1 MARWGEES
9 DIAAETSVR
18 DAPYAEIDLAPA
30 AVETEKLPGGGWRLW
45 NPNPLHPYPEHLIAC
60 LGRWAADA
68 SDRVFLAQRDSDD
81 GGGWRELTFGDA
93 ARLSANIAQALIDR
107 GHGPDRPLAI
117 LSDNSI
123 EFGLVQLGAMHVGIP
138 VLPISSAYS
147 LMSSDHEK
155 LRGVIA
161 HHDPSV
167 VYIDDAAPFA
177 RALAS
182 LDGMRFE
189 LVTDIATE
197 GAECLADWIAVE
209 ATGEIARRVA
219 DINPDTIAKI
229 LLTSGS
235 TGQPKGVINTH
246 RMMCANQAMTAQTW
260 LFLAERPPV
269 IIDWLPWNHT
279 FGGNFCFNLALYA
292 GGTFY
297 IDEGRPAP
305 GRFQTTLDNLR
316 GVSPTLYLNVPR
328 GFDVLVP
335 ELEADAAL
343 RDKLFHDLDALFFAG
358 AALPQSTRERLEA
371 LSVAARGVRLPI
383 LTSLGATETGPA
395 STYISWDSP
404 VWGNIGVPLPG
415 TEMKVIPNGDKL
427 EARFK
432 GPHVTPGYYKEPELT
447 AKAFDEDGFFAIG
460 DAVKFLDVHDSAK
473 GLIFDG
479 RVAEN
484 FKLLSG
490 TWVAAGTLRL
500 AAISAA
506 APVIQDAVITGQDR
520 DEVGLL
526 VFPSPA
532 GCRMLCPGA
541 PEDEPLQRL
550 IVRPEIAARLAEG
563 LAEHNR
569 ANPGGSTRITRV
581 LMMTEPAAIDA
592 GEITDKGYIN
602 QRAVLAR
609 RADLVERLY
618 AEPAGNDIVMIGEAG

>member
-1 MARWGEES
+1 MA
-9 DIAAETSVR
+9 AKTSVH
-18 DAPYAEIDLAPA
+18 DAPYADTDLAPA
-30 AVETEKLPGGGWRLW
+30 AVEMERLPGGGWRLW
-45 NPNPLHPYPEHLIAC
+45 NPNALQIYPDHLIMC
-60 LGRWAADA
+60 LGRWAAEA
-68 SDRVFLAQRDSDD
+68 PDRVFLAQRNSDG

-93 ARLSANIAQALIDR
+93 ARLSANIAQALINR
-107 GHGPDRPLAI
+107 GHGSDRPIAI

-155 LRGVIA
+155 LRSVIA

-167 VYIDDAAPFA
+167 VYVDDAAPFSH
-177 RALAS
+177 ALAA
-182 LDGMRFE
+182 LREARFE
-189 LVTDIATE
+189 LVTGIATE
-197 GAECLADWIAVE
+197 GAECLADWLSAA
-209 ATGEIARRVA
+209 ATGEVARRLA
-219 DINPDTIAKI
+219 EINPDTVAKI

-246 RMMCANQAMTAQTW
+246 RMMCANQVMKAQTW
-260 LFLAERPPV
+260 RFLAERPPV

-279 FGGNFCFNLALYA
+279 FGGNYCFNLALFA
-292 GGTFY
+292 GGTLY

-316 GVSPTLYLNVPR
+316 EISPTVYLNVPR

-335 ELEADAAL
+335 ELEADAQL
-343 RDKLFHDLDALFFAG
+343 RDNLFQDLDALFFAG
-358 AALPQSTRERLEA
+358 AALPQSTRKRLEA

-395 STYISWDSP
+395 ATYLTWDSP

-460 DAVKFLDVHDSAK
+460 DAVKFLDPDEPAK

-506 APVIQDAVITGQDR
+506 APVIQDAVVTGHNR

-532 GCRMLCPGA
+532 GCRMQCQDG
-541 PEDEPLQRL
+541 PEDEPLERL
-550 IVRPEIAARLAEG
+550 IARPEIGARLAEG

-592 GEITDKGYIN
+592 GEVTDKGYIN

-609 RADLVERLY
+609 RAELVERLY
-618 AEPAGNDIVMIGEAG
+618 AEPVGDDIFMIG

>member
-1 MARWGEES
+1 MAT
-9 DIAAETSVR
+9 ETSVHG
-18 DAPYAEIDLAPA
+18 APYAEIDLAPA
-30 AVETEKLPGGGWRLW
+30 AVEMERLPGGGWRLW
-45 NPNPLHPYPEHLIAC
+45 NPNSLQPYPDHLITW
-60 LGRWAADA
+60 LRRWATEAP
-68 SDRVFLAQRDSDD
+68 DRVFLAQRYSDGSGD
-81 GGGWRELTFGDA
+81 WRKLTYSDA

-107 GHGPDRPLAI
+107 GHGPDRPIAI

-138 VLPISSAYS
+138 VLPVSSAYS
-147 LMSSDHEK
+147 LMSKDHEK
-155 LRGVIA
+155 LRSVIA
-161 HHDPSV
+161 HHDPSAIYV
-167 VYIDDAAPFA
+167 DDAAPFSH
-177 RALAS
+177 ALAA
-182 LDGMRFE
+182 LRGTKFE
-189 LVTDIATE
+189 LVTSISTE
-197 GAECLADWIAVE
+197 GAECLTDWTSVA
-209 ATGEIARRVA
+209 ATEEIVRRLA
-219 DINPDTIAKI
+219 EINPDTIAKI

-246 RMMCANQAMTAQTW
+246 RMMCSNQVMKAQTW
-260 LFLAERPPV
+260 QFLAQRPPV

-279 FGGNFCFNLALYA
+279 FGGNYCFNLALFA

-297 IDEGRPAP
+297 IDEGRPTP
-305 GRFQTTLDNLR
+305 GRFQTTLDNMR
-316 GVSPTLYLNVPR
+316 EISPTVYLNVPR

-335 ELEADAAL
+335 ELEADAKL
-343 RDKLFHDLDALFFAG
+343 RDNLFHNLDALFFAG
-358 AALPQSTRERLEA
+358 AALPQSTRTRLET

-395 STYISWDSP
+395 GTYLTWDSP
-404 VWGNIGVPLPG
+404 IWGNIGVPLPG

-460 DAVKFLDVHDSAK
+460 DAVKFLDSNDPAK

-506 APVIQDAVITGQDR
+506 APVIQDAVVTGHDR
-520 DEVGLL
+520 NEVGLL
-526 VFPSPA
+526 VFPSPT
-532 GCRMLCPGA
+532 GCRMQCQSA
-541 PEDEPLQRL
+541 PEDEPLERL
-550 IVRPEIAARLAEG
+550 IERPEIRARLAEG
-563 LAEHNR
+563 LGEHNR

-581 LMMTEPAAIDA
+581 MMMTEPAAIDA

-602 QRAVLAR
+602 QRAVLTR
-609 RADLVERLY
+609 RAHLVERLY
-618 AEPAGNDIVMIGEAG
+618 ADPIGDNILAIE

>member
-1 MARWGEES
+1 MVT
-9 DIAAETSVR
+9 ETSVHG
-18 DAPYAEIDLAPA
+18 APYAEIDLAPA
-30 AVETEKLPGGGWRLW
+30 AVEMERLPGGGWRLW
-45 NPNPLHPYPEHLIAC
+45 NPISLQPYPDHLITW
-60 LGRWAADA
+60 LRRWAAEA
-68 SDRVFLAQRDSDD
+68 PDRVFLAQRNSDGSGD
-81 GGGWRELTFGDA
+81 WRKLTFNDA

-107 GHGPDRPLAI
+107 GHGPDRPIAI

-138 VLPISSAYS
+138 VLPVSSAYS
-147 LMSSDHEK
+147 LMSKDHEK
-155 LRGVIA
+155 LRSVIA

-167 VYIDDAAPFA
+167 IYVDDAAPFS
-177 RALAS
+177 RALAA
-182 LDGMRFE
+182 LRETRFE
-189 LVTDIATE
+189 LVTGIATE
-197 GAECLADWIAVE
+197 GAECLADWISVA
-209 ATGEIARRVA
+209 ATEEIERRLA

-246 RMMCANQAMTAQTW
+246 RMMCSNQVMKAQTW
-260 LFLAERPPV
+260 QFLAQRPPV

-279 FGGNFCFNLALYA
+279 FGGNYCFNLALFA

-297 IDEGRPAP
+297 IDEGRPTP
-305 GRFQTTLDNLR
+305 GRFQTTLDNMR
-316 GVSPTLYLNVPR
+316 EISPTVYLNVPR
-328 GFDVLVP
+328 GFEVLVP
-335 ELEADAAL
+335 ELEADAKL
-343 RDKLFHDLDALFFAG
+343 RDNLFHDLDALFFAG
-358 AALPQSTRERLEA
+358 AALPQSTRKRLET

-395 STYISWDSP
+395 GTYLTWDSP

-427 EARFK
+427 EALFK

-460 DAVKFLDVHDSAK
+460 DAVKFLDSNDPAK

-506 APVIQDAVITGQDR
+506 APVIQDAVVTGHDR
-520 DEVGLL
+520 NEVGLL
-526 VFPSPA
+526 VFPSPT
-532 GCRMLCPGA
+532 GCRMQCQSA
-541 PEDEPLQRL
+541 PEDEPLERL
-550 IVRPEIAARLAEG
+550 IERPEIRARLAEG
-563 LAEHNR
+563 LGEHNR

-581 LMMTEPAAIDA
+581 MMMTEPAAIDA

-602 QRAVLAR
+602 QRAVLTR

-618 AEPAGNDIVMIGEAG
+618 AEPIGDDILVIG

>member
-1 MARWGEES
+1 MAV
-9 DIAAETSVR
+9 ETSVD
-18 DAPYAEIDLAPA
+18 DAPYADIDLAPA
-30 AVETEKLPGGGWRLW
+30 VVEMEVLSSGGWRLW
-45 NPNPLHPYPEHLIAC
+45 NPNPLQPYPDHLIVC
-60 LGRWAADA
+60 LERWAAETP
-68 SDRVFLAQRDSDD
+68 DRVFLAQRNNE
-81 GGGWRELTFGDA
+81 GGWRELTYGEA
-93 ARLSANIAQALIDR
+93 ARRSANIAQALIDR

-138 VLPISSAYS
+138 VLPVSSAYS

-155 LRGVIA
+155 LRAVFA
-161 HHDPSV
+161 HHEPSV
-167 VYIDDAAPFA
+167 VYVDDAAPFA

-182 LDGMRFE
+182 LQGARFE
-189 LVTDIATE
+189 LVTGAAAD

-209 ATGEIARRVA
+209 ATEEVARRLA
-219 DINPDTIAKI
+219 KIAPDTIAKI

-260 LFLAERPPV
+260 RFLAQRPPL

-279 FGGNFCFNLALYA
+279 FGGNFCFNLALYN
-292 GGTFY
+292 GGTFH

-305 GRFQTTLDNLR
+305 GRFQATLDNLR
-316 GVSPTLYLNVPR
+316 EVSPTIYLNVPR

-343 RDKLFHDLDALFFAG
+343 RDTLFRGLDALFFAG

-395 STYISWDSP
+395 GSYLTWDSP
-404 VWGNIGVPLPG
+404 IWGNIGVPLPG
-415 TEMKVIPNGDKL
+415 SEMKVVPNGDKL

-432 GPHVTPGYYKEPELT
+432 GPHVAPGYYKEPDLT
-447 AKAFDEDGFFAIG
+447 AKAFDEDGFFSIG
-460 DAVKFLDVHDSAK
+460 DAVKFLDADDPAK

-506 APVIQDAVITGQDR
+506 APVIQDAVVTGHDR
-520 DEVGLL
+520 NEVGLL
-526 VFPSPA
+526 VFPNPA
-532 GCRMLCPGA
+532 GCRMQCPGA
-541 PEDEPLQRL
+541 PEDEPLEQL
-550 IVRPEIAARLAEG
+550 IARPEIGARVAEG

-569 ANPGGSTRITRV
+569 ANPGGSTRITRA
-581 LMMTEPAAIDA
+581 LLMTEPAAIDA

-609 RADLVERLY
+609 RTDLVERLY
-618 AEPAGNDIVMIGEAG
+618 AEPAGNDVVMIG

>member
-1 MARWGEES
+1 MAAG
-9 DIAAETSVR
+9 TSVH
-18 DAPYAEIDLAPA
+18 DAPYAEINLAPA
-30 AVETEKLPGGGWRLW
+30 AVETEMLPGGGWRLW

-68 SDRVFLAQRDSDD
+68 PDRVFLAQRDGNG

-138 VLPISSAYS
+138 VLPVSSAYS

-155 LRGVIA
+155 LRGVIT

-189 LVTDIATE
+189 LVTAIATE
-197 GAECLADWIAVE
+197 GAECLADWITVE
-209 ATGEIARRVA
+209 ATEDVARRLA
-219 DINPDTIAKI
+219 EINPYTVAKI

-305 GRFQTTLDNLR
+305 GRFQATLDNLR
-316 GVSPTLYLNVPR
+316 GVSPTVYLNVPR

-343 RDKLFHDLDALFFAG
+343 RDNLFHDLDALFFAG

-395 STYISWDSP
+395 STYITWDSP

-415 TEMKVIPNGDKL
+415 SEMKVIPNGDKL

-432 GPHVTPGYYKEPELT
+432 GPHVTPGYYQEPELT

-541 PEDEPLQRL
+541 PEDEPLERL
-550 IVRPEIAARLAEG
+550 IVRPEIAARLTEG